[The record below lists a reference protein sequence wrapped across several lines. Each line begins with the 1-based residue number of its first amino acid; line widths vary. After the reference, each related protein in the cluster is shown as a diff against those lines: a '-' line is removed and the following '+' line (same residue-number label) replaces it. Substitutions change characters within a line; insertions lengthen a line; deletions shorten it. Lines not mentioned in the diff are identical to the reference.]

1 MLEGVPTIQSGWNIF
16 GFQIFL
22 ACKLPNSRLGAFSL
36 RLILENTKIC
46 QTLKR
51 TNCFHASKEYWAE
64 FLLRLVDVALRLL
77 LRGQDQFG
85 LLHENA
91 LIAMQSRFTQH
102 LDPLGRGGKFAFS
115 FSSSQISTTSLVN
128 KCKGNRLLARIP
140 ICIFSDKGA

>member
-1 MLEGVPTIQSGWNIF
+1 MLEGVPAIQSGCNIF
-16 GFQIFL
+16 DFQIFL

-51 TNCFHASKEYWAE
+51 TKCFHASKEYWAE

-91 LIAMQSRFTQH
+91 LIAMQS
-102 LDPLGRGGKFAFS
+102 PLGRGGKFAFS

-128 KCKGNRLLARIP
+128 NCKCNRLLARMP